1 MKVLYS
7 QTVAPLTIS
16 IGKKDI
22 KHIPTPESASAAA
35 VLSGTDL
42 ECGSSY
48 KALVESAK
56 KGLISEKDIDVS

>member
-1 MKVLYS
+1 MTALYFQIVVL
-7 QTVAPLTIS
+7 LTIS
-16 IGKKDI
+16 IGKRTQTHPDA
-22 KHIPTPESASAAA
+22 ESASAAA

-56 KGLISEKDIDVS
+56 KD